1 VGRLRR
7 PCRAGLAGLLALGW
21 AAPALAQSGRVPGV
35 LPPLEYVAP
44 EDKGGRNRRPVP
56 ELVDKLADVVP
67 AIGACW
73 RPPSGLRGFE
83 RAEVT
88 ARFSLRRDGSLIGSP
103 RTTYATGELA
113 LNAREML
120 TRSVV
125 EAIAAC
131 TPVRISAS
139 LGNAMAGRMI
149 TIHFIY
155 RGPRGRGA

>member
-1 VGRLRR
+1 LLRS
-7 PCRAGLAGLLALGW
+7 CRAGLAGVLALGW
-21 AAPALAQSGRVPGV
+21 AAQAPAQSGRVPGA
-35 LPPLEYVAP
+35 LPPLEFVAP
-44 EDKGGRNRRPVP
+44 GDGADRNRRPLP

-103 RTTYATGELA
+103 RTTYVTGELA

-120 TRSVV
+120 TRSTV
-125 EAIAAC
+125 EAISAC
-131 TPVRISAS
+131 TPLRISAS
-139 LGNAMAGRMI
+139 LGNAIAGRMI